1 MKRNKT
7 LFIFY
12 LFVASQSFLFAKPDS
27 ARISPKSF
35 IDKLHIEVHKDRITE
50 IEKVLKSVPVD
61 TTDRKVVPLNP
72 NFRKKYLSDNDFN
85 YKQEDV
91 SKSFIVRL
99 LEKINELLK
108 KLLGLDSLSKTSSVT
123 LWSIRILCVL
133 IILVVIYFIVRV
145 YMNHKGTWFFQKKN
159 DSVVIDINNTE
170 QLIQSADFEQLISEI
185 EKQGNTRQSIRL
197 YYLWLLKNLK
207 DKELIVW
214 LPEKTNADYLAEL
227 RDETLRKQFAYLSYL
242 YNNIWYGEFSIT
254 DDEYVAARK
263 AFLTHLRKE
272 NKDG

>member
-7 LFIFY
+7 LLIFY
-12 LFVASQSFLFAKPDS
+12 LFLASQSFLFAKPES
-27 ARISPKSF
+27 TRTSPKSVM
-35 IDKLHIEVHKDRITE
+35 DKLQIETPKDRITE

-61 TTDRKVVPLNP
+61 TPDRKVVTLNP

-91 SKSFIVRL
+91 SKSFFARL

-108 KLLGLDSLSKTSSVT
+108 KLLGLDSLNKASSVT
-123 LWSIRILCVL
+123 LWSIRILCGL

-227 RDETLRKQFAYLSYL
+227 RDETLRKQFSYLSYL

-263 AFLTHLRKE
+263 AFLTHLRKD

>member
-7 LFIFY
+7 LLIFY
-12 LFVASQSFLFAKPDS
+12 LFLASQSFLFAKSDS
-27 ARISPKSF
+27 VRISPKSV
-35 IDKLHIEVHKDRITE
+35 IDKLHTETPKDQITE
-50 IEKVLKSVPVD
+50 IEKVFKSVPVD
-61 TTDRKVVPLNP
+61 TTDRKVVTLNP

-91 SKSFIVRL
+91 SKSFFVRL

-108 KLLGLDSLSKTSSVT
+108 KLLGLNSLNKAASVT

-254 DDEYVAARK
+254 DVEYLAARK